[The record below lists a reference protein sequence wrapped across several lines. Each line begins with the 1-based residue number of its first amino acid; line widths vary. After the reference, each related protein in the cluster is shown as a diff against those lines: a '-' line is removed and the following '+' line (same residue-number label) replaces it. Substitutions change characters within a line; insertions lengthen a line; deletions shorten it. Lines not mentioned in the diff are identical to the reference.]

1 MIGWLAN
8 LLQVMGL
15 ILLGERRAAGWL
27 FGIAAELLW
36 LIRAGDKDMP
46 DLQFISIIYICLAI
60 SNIVKWGK

>member
-8 LLQVMGL
+8 LLQIMGL

-36 LIRAGDKDMP
+36 VIHAGDNDFRNV
-46 DLQFISIIYICLAI
+46 QFISIIYICLAI
-60 SNIVKWGK
+60 SNLVKWGK